1 MSQKIYCYVDESGQ
15 DTRGD
20 LFVVAVV
27 VVAEE
32 KDDLANTLET
42 IEQETGK
49 GRVKWHKTLYQRRL
63 AYIQRVLAE
72 PELQGNCHFALR
84 FQSRDYFRLTVQA
97 VMAALKAQPIR
108 DYKAVVLIDA
118 LPPSQAER
126 IGNLLRQGGVPVK
139 KVRGVRRDENDP
151 FIRLADA
158 LCGLVRVAYEEQ
170 PEMLAVF
177 EKARQ
182 SGVIKDLS
190 QQ

>member
-1 MSQKIYCYVDESGQ
+1 MASQSGEADSDGAHPFSRSGLTIRWKEKRNLCPRAVYVDESGQ
-15 DTRGD
+15 DMRGD

-27 VVAEE
+27 
-32 KDDLANTLET
+32 
-42 IEQETGK
+42 
-49 GRVKWHKTLYQRRL
+49 
-63 AYIQRVLAE
+63 
-72 PELQGNCHFALR
+72 
-84 FQSRDYFRLTVQA
+84 
-97 VMAALKAQPIR
+97 
-108 DYKAVVLIDA
+108 VVLIDA

-158 LCGLVRVAYEEQ
+158 LCGLVRAAYEEQ
-170 PEMLAVF
+170 PEMLVLF

-182 SGVIKDLS
+182 SGIIKDLS